1 VLALRKLVE
10 GQGLSFDDV
19 PLPEVGPGDVLIE
32 VVATG
37 ICGSDLHIDLWAP
50 SYHFIGPAIPVTL
63 GHEFSGRLKSLG
75 EGVTNLVVG
84 QRVVVMPSVTCGICE
99 HCRSGDVE
107 RCSTRDGIGV
117 TRNGAF
123 ARFVAAPA
131 RNCLPIPDGVDA
143 RLAALTEPLTV
154 SQQAVDQGEVGS
166 GDRVLV
172 LGPGSIGQGIAVLAR
187 QAGAAEVVVC
197 GMNDASRLAT
207 VAALGFETCI
217 DLANEGGAA
226 RLDGLTGD
234 GFDVVI
240 EATGAPAAIDQGLV
254 RLRPGGIFVA
264 TGIHALPVTVDVTRI
279 VRNQLQLRGSYRS
292 PLITWNKVMAAL
304 AATPEAFAPMITHW
318 MPLLDGLIAF
328 AMAHRRQGSKILLL
342 PDA

>member
-1 VLALRKLVE
+1 LLALRKVAE
-10 GQGLSFDDV
+10 GKGLSFDDV
-19 PLPEVGPGDVLIE
+19 PLPEVAPGDALIE
-32 VVATG
+32 VAATG
-37 ICGSDLHIDLWAP
+37 ICRSDLHIDLWIP
-50 SYHFIGPAIPVTL
+50 SYHFIGPAVPVTL
-63 GHEFSGRLKSLG
+63 GHEFSGRVTSLG

-84 QRVVVMPSVTCGICE
+84 QRVVVMPSVTCGICA

-107 RCSTRDGIGV
+107 RCGTRNGIGM

-123 ARFVAAPA
+123 AKFVAAPA

-143 RLAALTEPLTV
+143 KLAALTEPLTV

-197 GMNDASRLAT
+197 GMDDASRLAT
-207 VAALGFETCI
+207 VAALGFETRI
-217 DLANEGGAA
+217 DLANEGDAA
-226 RLDGLTGD
+226 RLDRLTGD

-240 EATGAPAAIDQGLV
+240 EATGAAAAIDQGLA
-254 RLRPGGIFVA
+254 RLRSGGLFVA
-264 TGIHALPVTVDVTRI
+264 TGIHALPITVDVTRI
-279 VRNQLQLRGSYRS
+279 VRNQLRLRGSYRA
-292 PLITWNKVMAAL
+292 PLTTWNKVMAAL

-318 MPLLDGLIAF
+318 LPLLDGLIAV

-342 PDA
+342 PET